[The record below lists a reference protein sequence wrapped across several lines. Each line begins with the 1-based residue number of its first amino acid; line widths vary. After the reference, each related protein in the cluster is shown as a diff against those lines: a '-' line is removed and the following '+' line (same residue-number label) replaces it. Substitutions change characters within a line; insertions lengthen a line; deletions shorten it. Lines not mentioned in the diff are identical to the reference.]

1 MPEKPFPEEIF
12 KFFEGPGGKSLLLK
26 GAPGTGKT
34 TFALQ
39 FLEEMGAEGN
49 GIYLSTR
56 VGDES
61 LYRQFPWLKE
71 KERRSMILDA
81 SKVLLSVLAEGV
93 LAEELLEE
101 ESEKL
106 ERAREFLR
114 TISPDEMP
122 EKTDR
127 RYLKNMMRKRRM
139 PEVERVY
146 DEIDKILPNKPILV
160 VDSVEGITHKFNLP
174 MEDFIFM
181 LQKDLVENSATN
193 LILVL
198 EKSEF
203 EEVEYIVDGVVS
215 MHRSEIEG
223 RSVREIHLEKLRG
236 VEIKY
241 PRYLMTL
248 RNGRFL
254 SIRPKEMEEISTTKW
269 KGKKNKG
276 EYYSTG
282 IPELDYILGG
292 GFRKGTYNVIELGE
306 DVPNSDYWA
315 FMRPIFLN
323 FIMNKMGILA
333 VLTGG
338 EHVER
343 IREDI
348 SRFIDVEMFDR
359 YVRVTDYFAS
369 DVSKPYIIPLGVRDR
384 EEAVMRW
391 RKAVNE
397 IRDGGKKPIVQF
409 TGFDTLEYL
418 RGGEIAIRDL
428 FTAVGEIKTSDDVG
442 IGILKPGLKI
452 SREIINMADIHLKL
466 VNIDKIPCL
475 YGVKPRTIIYAI
487 LPDEEKGLPYI
498 KLLPIV

>member
-1 MPEKPFPEEIF
+1 
-12 KFFEGPGGKSLLLK
+12 
-26 GAPGTGKT
+26 
-34 TFALQ
+34 
-39 FLEEMGAEGN
+39 
-49 GIYLSTR
+49 
-56 VGDES
+56 
-61 LYRQFPWLKE
+61 
-71 KERRSMILDA
+71 
-81 SKVLLSVLAEGV
+81 
-93 LAEELLEE
+93 
-101 ESEKL
+101 
-106 ERAREFLR
+106 
-114 TISPDEMP
+114 
-122 EKTDR
+122 
-127 RYLKNMMRKRRM
+127 
-139 PEVERVY
+139 
-146 DEIDKILPNKPILV
+146 
-160 VDSVEGITHKFNLP
+160 
-174 MEDFIFM
+174 
-181 LQKDLVENSATN
+181 
-193 LILVL
+193 
-198 EKSEF
+198 
-203 EEVEYIVDGVVS
+203 
-215 MHRSEIEG
+215 
-223 RSVREIHLEKLRG
+223 
-236 VEIKY
+236 
-241 PRYLMTL
+241 
-248 RNGRFL
+248 
-254 SIRPKEMEEISTTKW
+254 
-269 KGKKNKG
+269 
-276 EYYSTG
+276 
-282 IPELDYILGG
+282 
-292 GFRKGTYNVIELGE
+292 
-306 DVPNSDYWA
+306 
-315 FMRPIFLN
+315 MRPIFLN